1 MPPYIVH
8 FDNKFRYLHYKQYLD
23 VSPVLNDDQIGR
35 LIDIIY
41 KSGLTNLF
49 IEIGLSVIKNFNIET
64 KYVHFIYSSNIIKFK
79 NLKII
84 NKNQD

>member
-1 MPPYIVH
+1 
-8 FDNKFRYLHYKQYLD
+8 
-23 VSPVLNDDQIGR
+23 